1 MIATVTHAVELVLVF
16 VPNVFPPMFLQAESV
31 LPLVPLKIAPLAVVP
46 AQQPAPSVILD
57 SSLTLFGQNT
67 SILISLKSQF
77 LDTFLF
83 DHDSLTIK
91 VNE

>member
-57 SSLTLFGQNT
+57 SSLKAVHVKP
-67 SILISLKSQF
+67 SLPTPALNLLQPS
-77 LDTFLF
+77 DTRWL
-83 DHDSLTIK
+83 
-91 VNE
+91 